1 MPGANGEIERR
12 WAREQEVMLARIE
25 RDRLER
31 EGKGKCTYP
40 GAVVRGYERV
50 EKKIKKIKKNSSKIR
65 KLIKE
70 NIKNKNNILLNK
82 ILLSVSKELGLG

>member
-31 EGKGKCTYP
+31 DGERKAHLP
-40 GAVVRGYERV
+40 RAVVRGYERV
-50 EKKIKKIKKNSSKIR
+50 EKKIKKKQF
-65 KLIKE
+65 
-70 NIKNKNNILLNK
+70 KNKK
-82 ILLSVSKELGLG
+82 TYKRKYKK

>member
-50 EKKIKKIKKNSSKIR
+50 EKKIKKIKKKQF
-65 KLIKE
+65 
-70 NIKNKNNILLNK
+70 KNKK
-82 ILLSVSKELGLG
+82 TYKRKYKK

>member
-31 EGKGKCTYP
+31 DGERKAHLP
-40 GAVVRGYERV
+40 RAVVRGYERV
-50 EKKIKKIKKNSSKIR
+50 EKKLKYYCQFQKNWVWASIALK
-65 KLIKE
+65 
-70 NIKNKNNILLNK
+70 
-82 ILLSVSKELGLG
+82 